1 MIIKKQEIVKREIVK
16 SNNLIEGSYKL
27 TTSENRLIDLALS
40 NLEVVMLDKNLSA
53 EDVKSLIKQKDFELL
68 YVYVSDYKKEYNIK
82 NNTIYSEL
90 VETANRLYNRNI
102 TYFENNDLIKKR
114 WVITCKI
121 AEDRNAVALQF
132 HPDLISDLLVFKSD
146 YTRFDFD
153 VKKYIRSYY
162 ACRIYELLKQY
173 QAFGQRIFEVGQLRF
188 LLGIEDTEYPQYSNF
203 KQRILKPAVM
213 QINKVTDLYIEL
225 DDSLYKVNKK
235 VEKVKFKMV
244 KQSINF
250 QGKEQI
256 SFLDNPDTVPSEY
269 NEYNVVKE
277 FRELLGVTISP
288 KQIDKL
294 VEKTSISIKKNQ
306 LKVSIRQYIKE
317 KKLVIEEYGKKNEI
331 KSYLGA
337 MMRAIEGN
345 WTLTYKKTKGG
356 FNDYE
361 QREYDFDDLEKKL
374 LGWDVTND
382 DNIGIDTQSTSF
394 DEVASDKE

>member
-1 MIIKKQEIVKREIVK
+1 M
-16 SNNLIEGSYKL
+16 
-27 TTSENRLIDLALS
+27 
-40 NLEVVMLDKNLSA
+40 
-53 EDVKSLIKQKDFELL
+53 
-68 YVYVSDYKKEYNIK
+68 
-82 NNTIYSEL
+82 
-90 VETANRLYNRNI
+90 
-102 TYFENNDLIKKR
+102 IKKR

-173 QAFGQRIFEVGQLRF
+173 QVFGQRVFEVEQLRF

-244 KQSINF
+244 KQSVKF
-250 QGKEQI
+250 QGREKM
-256 SFLDNPDTVPSEY
+256 SLLDNHDTVPSE
-269 NEYNVVKE
+269 NSEYNVVKE

-317 KKLVIEEYGKKNEI
+317 KKLVIDEYGKKNEI

-345 WTLTYKKTKGG
+345 WTLTYKETKGS

-361 QREYDFDDLEKKL
+361 QRNYDFDDLEKKL
-374 LGWDVTND
+374 LGWD
-382 DNIGIDTQSTSF
+382 DNVGSGSQSNSF

>member
-1 MIIKKQEIVKREIVK
+1 MIIKKKEIIKREIVK

-53 EDVKSLIKQKDFELL
+53 EDVRSLIKQKDFELL

-102 TYFENNDLIKKR
+102 TYLENNDLVKKR

-121 AEDRNAVALQF
+121 AEDRSAVAIQF

-173 QAFGQRIFEVGQLRF
+173 QVFGQRIFEVGQLRF

-203 KQRILKPAVM
+203 KQRILKPSVI

-225 DDSLYKVNKK
+225 DDSTYKVNKK
-235 VEKVKFKMV
+235 VEKLKFKMV
-244 KQSINF
+244 KQSVTF
-250 QGKEQI
+250 QGREQI

-277 FRELLGVTISP
+277 FKELLGVTISP

-294 VEKTSISIKKNQ
+294 VEKTSISIKENQ
-306 LKVSIRQYIKE
+306 LSISIRQYIKE
-317 KKLVIEEYGKKNEI
+317 KKLVIDEYGKNNEI
-331 KSYLGA
+331 KILF
-337 MMRAIEGN
+337 RCH
-345 WTLTYKKTKGG
+345 
-356 FNDYE
+356 
-361 QREYDFDDLEKKL
+361 
-374 LGWDVTND
+374 
-382 DNIGIDTQSTSF
+382 
-394 DEVASDKE
+394 DESN